1 MPDKPKLLVIEDD
14 PNLNQSIV
22 GFVSDFAD
30 ADAALTGT
38 DGAFMAEQA
47 IYDAIVLDIMLPEL
61 NGFDLLKTL
70 RAKQVQTPVL
80 ILTAKDALADKLRG
94 FTLGGD
100 DYLTKP
106 FHREE
111 LVMRLKAL
119 LKRTGKLALDNV
131 LQCPPITLDLANHT
145 VSVNDSAVILNG
157 KEYDLLVYLLQN
169 ADTIITKDQIFDRL
183 WGFDSDT
190 AISVV
195 EVYMSNLRKKLRQT
209 PAENMIKT
217 IRSVGYILQSEA
229 INEE

>member
-1 MPDKPKLLVIEDD
+1 MFVKPKLLVVEDD
-14 PNLNQSIV
+14 PNLNQSICA
-22 GFVSDFAD
+22 FVQDFAEPV
-30 ADAALTGT
+30 AALTGA
-38 DGAFMAEQA
+38 DGAYLAEQG
-47 IYDAIVLDIMLPEL
+47 IYDAIVLDIMLPEV
-61 NGFDLLKTL
+61 NGFDLLKHL
-70 RAKQVQTPVL
+70 RQHTIDTPVL

-119 LKRTGKLALDNV
+119 LRRSGKLSADHV
-131 LQCPPITLDLANHT
+131 LRCGILTADLANHT
-145 VSVNDSAVILNG
+145 ASVGDQSITLNG

-169 ADTIITKDQIFDRL
+169 VDTIITKDQIFDRL

-195 EVYMSNLRKKLRQT
+195 EVYMSNLRKKLRDT
-209 PAENMIKT
+209 PAASMIRT
-217 IRSVGYILQSEA
+217 IRSVGYILQSEDA
-229 INEE
+229 

>member
-1 MPDKPKLLVIEDD
+1 MSNKPKILVVEDD
-14 PNLNQSIV
+14 PNLNQSIC
-22 GFVSDFAD
+22 DFIREFAEPT
-30 ADAALTGT
+30 AALTGS
-38 DGAFMAEQA
+38 DGEFLAGQDIF
-47 IYDAIVLDIMLPEL
+47 DAMVLDIMLPEM
-61 NGFDLLKTL
+61 NGFDLLKSI
-70 RAKQVQTPVL
+70 RGAGVQTPVL
-80 ILTAKDALADKLRG
+80 ILTAKDALADKLCG

-111 LVMRLKAL
+111 LIMRLRAL
-119 LKRTGKLALDNV
+119 LKRTGKLSTDNI
-131 LQCPPITLDLANHT
+131 LTCGAITVDLASHSVT
-145 VSVNDSAVILNG
+145 VAHDDITLNG

-209 PAENMIKT
+209 PAAEMIHT

-229 INEE
+229 D

>member
-1 MPDKPKLLVIEDD
+1 MPDKPKILVVEDD
-14 PNLNQSIV
+14 PNLNQSIC
-22 GFVSDFAD
+22 DFISEFAEPTP
-30 ADAALTGT
+30 ALTGS
-38 DGAFMAEQA
+38 DGEFLAAQD
-47 IYDAIVLDIMLPEL
+47 IYDAMVLDIMLPEM
-61 NGFDLLKTL
+61 NGFDLLKSIRHTG
-70 RAKQVQTPVL
+70 VQTPVL

-119 LKRTGKLALDNV
+119 LKRTGKLAADNLLV
-131 LQCPPITLDLANHT
+131 CGPITIDIASH
-145 VSVNDSAVILNG
+145 SVAVQDAEVTLNG

-209 PAENMIKT
+209 PAAAMIRT

-229 INEE
+229 D

>member
-1 MPDKPKLLVIEDD
+1 MTDQPKILVIEDD
-14 PNLNQSIV
+14 PHLNQSICE
-22 GFVSDFAD
+22 FVSDFAD
-30 ADAALTGT
+30 VAQALTGS
-38 DGAFMAEQA
+38 DGEFMAEQD
-47 IYDAIVLDIMLPEL
+47 IYDAIVLDIMLPEV
-61 NGFDLLKTL
+61 NGFDLLKAIRQ
-70 RAKQVQTPVL
+70 RAVQTPVL
-80 ILTAKDALADKLRG
+80 ILTAKDTLADKLRG

-119 LKRTGKLALDNV
+119 LKRTGKLAQNNV
-131 LQCPPITLDLANHT
+131 LQCGPLAVDVANHSA
-145 VSVNDSAVILNG
+145 SVADTPVTLNG

-195 EVYMSNLRKKLRQT
+195 EVYMSNLRKKLRHTQ
-209 PAENMIKT
+209 AEAMIKT
-217 IRSVGYILQSEA
+217 IRSVGYILQSEGA
-229 INEE
+229 K